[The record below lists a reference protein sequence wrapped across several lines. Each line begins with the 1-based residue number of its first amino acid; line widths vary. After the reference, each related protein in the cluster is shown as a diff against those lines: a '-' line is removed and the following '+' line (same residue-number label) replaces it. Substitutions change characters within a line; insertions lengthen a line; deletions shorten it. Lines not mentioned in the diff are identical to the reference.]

1 MAKHDTGR
9 VVVRRKRAYGESHHG
24 GSWKIAYAD
33 FMTAMMAFFLVMWL
47 LLLVPKK
54 DLQSIAEYFRMPL
67 MTAITGGEKMDNSK
81 SKIPGGDPSV
91 IPNPHPL
98 PSANPESDSESLED
112 QADQESLENL
122 KQKLDNLI
130 EHNPVLRQFRPQLLL
145 DMTPDGLRIQILDQ
159 QNRPMFATGSAVVQ
173 TYMRDILRELA
184 PLISQLPNS
193 ITISGHTDALRYA
206 SGDRNYSNWELSA
219 DRANSARRELVAG
232 GLVENKIKRILGLGD
247 TVDLVKDDPMAAVNR
262 RISILV
268 LNRRAERRIDE
279 QNASGQDGVKI
290 RERLELLR
298 HPAPDQGGGGPGDV
312 SAPQA
317 SPAPA
322 PGAGPAAAPAVPL
335 APAVSA
341 PAAGA
346 VPGQGAAT
354 VSPPAGQSTGAPAAT
369 PAGASGNQG

>member
-91 IPNPHPL
+91 IPNQYPL
-98 PSANPESDSESLED
+98 PSANPENDSELQED

-122 KQKLDNLI
+122 KEKLDNLI

-184 PLISQLPNS
+184 PLISELPNP

-298 HPAPDQGGGGPGDV
+298 HPAPDQGGGPGDG

-317 SPAPA
+317 SPAPPA
-322 PGAGPAAAPAVPL
+322 PGAGPAA
-335 APAVSA
+335 A

-369 PAGASGNQG
+369 PPGASGNQG